1 MPLARS
7 LAGAGIGGHSS
18 ERLTWIQ
25 IPEVLRCPCL
35 RSHRTA
41 ALAEDRKTISW
52 SRTAFLVRANHGG
65 FPDPMFDRDAN
76 AQTHVTGPMLSVS
89 NLTVHFESRPAI
101 ADVCLDIAAG
111 ETVSLLG
118 PNGAGKST
126 LLKVI
131 AGMLPASHGSV
142 RFRGAPLRG
151 VNDAITYVPQ
161 RAGADWAFPI
171 SVREAVQLGLP
182 RTIPRWRRFSR
193 DERERARAALAQ
205 VGMDTLGDVQI
216 GALSGGQQQRVFL
229 ARALLDRGSI
239 LLLDEPFTGVDVPTQ
254 ELFVSL
260 FDELRAQGRTIIYA
274 THDLAQAARTSD
286 RVVLLNRRVI
296 ASGPPANV
304 LNDATLGEAFGG
316 RVLVLTGPNPE
327 ATGDEAARATA
338 GAAAGAAAGNL
349 TESRRPTTV
358 LR

>member
-1 MPLARS
+1 MIDTGTNERIHS
-7 LAGAGIGGHSS
+7 TGA
-18 ERLTWIQ
+18 
-25 IPEVLRCPCL
+25 VL
-35 RSHRTA
+35 
-41 ALAEDRKTISW
+41 EI
-52 SRTAFLVRANHGG
+52 
-65 FPDPMFDRDAN
+65 
-76 AQTHVTGPMLSVS
+76 S
-89 NLTVHFESRPAI
+89 NLTVHFETRPAI
-101 ADVCLDIAAG
+101 ADVSLDIHAG

-151 VNDAITYVPQ
+151 VDAAITYVPQ

-171 SVREAVQLGLP
+171 SVLEAVQLGLP
-182 RTIPRWRRFSR
+182 RTIPRWPRFSR
-193 DERERARAALAQ
+193 TERERARVALKQ
-205 VGMDTLGDVQI
+205 VGLDALRDVQI

-229 ARALLDRGSI
+229 ARALLDEGSI

-260 FDELRAQGRTIIYA
+260 FDELRNQGKTIVYA

-296 ASGPPANV
+296 ASGPPAEV
-304 LNDATLGEAFGG
+304 LRESTLGAAFGG
-316 RVLVLTGPNPE
+316 RVLVLTAPDP
-327 ATGDEAARATA
+327 R
-338 GAAAGAAAGNL
+338 AAAGSGI
-349 TESRRPTTV
+349 ESPPTMAV

>member
-1 MPLARS
+1 MISPHTGTGARS
-7 LAGAGIGGHSS
+7 RPFEAL
-18 ERLTWIQ
+18 
-25 IPEVLRCPCL
+25 LR
-35 RSHRTA
+35 
-41 ALAEDRKTISW
+41 I
-52 SRTAFLVRANHGG
+52 
-65 FPDPMFDRDAN
+65 
-76 AQTHVTGPMLSVS
+76 S

-101 ADVCLDIAAG
+101 ADISLDIHTG

-142 RFRGAPLRG
+142 LLRGAPLRG
-151 VNDAITYVPQ
+151 VDGAITYIPQ

-171 SVREAVQLGLP
+171 SVLEAVQLGLP

-193 DERERARAALAQ
+193 TEHERARAALAR
-205 VGMDTLGDVQI
+205 VGMDSLGDVQI

-229 ARALLDRGSI
+229 ARALLHQGPI

-260 FDELRAQGRTIIYA
+260 FDTLRKQGTTIVYA

-286 RVVLLNRRVI
+286 RVVLLNRYLV
-296 ASGPPANV
+296 ASGSPAEV
-304 LNDATLGEAFGG
+304 LREATLGETFGG
-316 RVLVLTGPNPE
+316 QVVVLTAPDRG
-327 ATGDEAARATA
+327 TGGGLESPVPTA
-338 GAAAGAAAGNL
+338 
-349 TESRRPTTV
+349 V

>member
-1 MPLARS
+1 M
-7 LAGAGIGGHSS
+7 ID
-18 ERLTWIQ
+18 TQ
-25 IPEVLRCPCL
+25 
-35 RSHRTA
+35 
-41 ALAEDRKTISW
+41 
-52 SRTAFLVRANHGG
+52 
-65 FPDPMFDRDAN
+65 AN
-76 AQTHVTGPMLSVS
+76 ARTHSPGAVLNIS

-101 ADVCLDIAAG
+101 TDVSLDIDAG

-142 RFRGAPLRG
+142 RFRGAPLQG
-151 VNDAITYVPQ
+151 VNPAITYVPQ

-182 RTIPRWRRFSR
+182 RTIPRWRRFSHA
-193 DERERARAALAQ
+193 ERERARAALVQ
-205 VGMDTLGDVQI
+205 VGMDALGDVQI

-229 ARALLDRGSI
+229 ARALLDQGSI

-254 ELFVSL
+254 DLFVSL
-260 FDELRAQGRTIIYA
+260 FDELRAQGKTIIYA
-274 THDLAQAARTSD
+274 THDLAQAAKTSD
-286 RVVLLNRRVI
+286 RVVLLNGHVI
-296 ASGPPANV
+296 ASGPPARA

-316 RVLVLTGPNPE
+316 RVLVLTRPNVH
-327 ATGDEAARATA
+327 
-338 GAAAGAAAGNL
+338 AAAGAAAPAAAGGATREAAGNVPEL
-349 TESRRPTTV
+349 QHPTTV

>member
-1 MPLARS
+1 MIDSDASPQTR
-7 LAGAGIGGHSS
+7 
-18 ERLTWIQ
+18 
-25 IPEVLRCPCL
+25 V
-35 RSHRTA
+35 TA
-41 ALAEDRKTISW
+41 
-52 SRTAFLVRANHGG
+52 
-65 FPDPMFDRDAN
+65 
-76 AQTHVTGPMLSVS
+76 PMLSIS

-101 ADVCLDIAAG
+101 ADVSLDVVAG
-111 ETVSLLG
+111 EIVSLLG

-151 VNDAITYVPQ
+151 VNEEITYVPQ

-193 DERERARAALAQ
+193 DERERARAALAE
-205 VGMDTLGDVQI
+205 VGMDGLGDVQI

-229 ARALLDRGSI
+229 ARALLDQGSI

-260 FDELRAQGRTIIYA
+260 FDALRAQGRTIIYA

-286 RVVLLNRRVI
+286 RVVLLNRHVI
-296 ASGPPANV
+296 AAGPPARV

-316 RVLVLTGPNPE
+316 RVLVLTGPSPAAGGGDAAE
-327 ATGDEAARATA
+327 TAAGAGAGATARATA
-338 GAAAGAAAGNL
+338 GNVPG
-349 TESRRPTTV
+349 SQRPTTTA